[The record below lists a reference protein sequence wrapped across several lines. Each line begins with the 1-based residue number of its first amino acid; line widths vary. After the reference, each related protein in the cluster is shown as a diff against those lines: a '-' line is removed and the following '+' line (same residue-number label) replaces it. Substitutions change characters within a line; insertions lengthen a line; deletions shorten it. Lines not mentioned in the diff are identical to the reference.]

1 MERRFAIEV
10 DESGGVPHVSLH
22 GELDMVRA
30 EEVEAELIRIEERRP
45 ERLVLDLR
53 NLTFLDSSG
62 LRAVVMAG
70 TRARRDGH
78 ALSIVRGPEQVHSV
92 FEITGMDR
100 ELPLVDDP
108 ADPPPP
114 PPGDDT

>member
-1 MERRFAIEV
+1 MEQRFAIEV
-10 DESGGVPHVSLH
+10 NESGDAPHVSLH

-30 EEVEAELIRIEERRP
+30 EEVEAELMRIERGRP
-45 ERLVLDLR
+45 ERVVLDLR

-62 LRAVVMAG
+62 LRVVVMAG
-70 TRARRDGH
+70 SRARRDGH

-100 ELPLVDDP
+100 ELPMVDDP
-108 ADPPPP
+108 AEAPPSPR
-114 PPGDDT
+114 DEA